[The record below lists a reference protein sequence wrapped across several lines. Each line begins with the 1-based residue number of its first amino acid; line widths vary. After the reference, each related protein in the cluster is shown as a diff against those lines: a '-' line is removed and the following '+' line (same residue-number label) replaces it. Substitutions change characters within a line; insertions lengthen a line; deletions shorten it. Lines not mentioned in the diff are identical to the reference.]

1 MPFFTVQFCIVN
13 TYLKTA
19 SFSINRVTC
28 RCYGEKHGGIC
39 PIMLFCVR
47 RSIRAAQFVI
57 DFRYLSIDKAVP
69 AGAFYSNGLFI
80 CKGRGTI
87 AGIFWIQEF

>member
-1 MPFFTVQFCIVN
+1 MPFFTVQLCIVN

-47 RSIRAAQFVI
+47 RSIRAALFVI
-57 DFRYLSIDKAVP
+57 DFRHLSMDKADARRSFLLKWLVH
-69 AGAFYSNGLFI
+69 L
-80 CKGRGTI
+80 
-87 AGIFWIQEF
+87 

>member
-1 MPFFTVQFCIVN
+1 MPFFTVQFCIVD

-28 RCYGEKHGGIC
+28 RCYDEKHGGIC
-39 PIMLFCVR
+39 PTMLFCCKQVYL
-47 RSIRAAQFVI
+47 
-57 DFRYLSIDKAVP
+57 DLPNLLSILGLYKAVP

-80 CKGRGTI
+80 CKGRGTF
-87 AGIFWIQEF
+87 AGIFWIRGF